1 MVARLQIDSEYKI
14 TTLLIYL
21 FQTIESETIS
31 NHMHCAG
38 LHQIQI
44 PTENLT
50 GTLLSSPYQLGL
62 GR

>member
-1 MVARLQIDSEYKI
+1 
-14 TTLLIYL
+14 
-21 FQTIESETIS
+21 
-31 NHMHCAG
+31 

-50 GTLLSSPYQLGL
+50 GTLSSSPYQLGL

>member
-1 MVARLQIDSEYKI
+1 MVARLQMDNEYKI

-31 NHMHCAG
+31 NHMHCTG

-50 GTLLSSPYQLGL
+50 GTLSSSPYQLGL